1 MTLWAVVEDYDNGLI
16 LEDNYSYKNQLCGL
30 FDIKKY
36 AINHLKDGL
45 DDEWIKNPVLT
56 KSISNIALSKSYS
69 HETLRRRVKE
79 IEVGIMYPNVIS
91 DNILEDDCYY

>member
-1 MTLWAVVEDYDNGLI
+1 MTLWAVVEDYDNGLTW
-16 LEDNYSYKNQLCGL
+16 EDNYSYENQLCGL

-56 KSISNIALSKSYS
+56 KSISNIVFSKSYS
-69 HETLRRRVKE
+69 HETLCRRVKE
-79 IEVGIMYPNVIS
+79 IEVGVMCPNVAS